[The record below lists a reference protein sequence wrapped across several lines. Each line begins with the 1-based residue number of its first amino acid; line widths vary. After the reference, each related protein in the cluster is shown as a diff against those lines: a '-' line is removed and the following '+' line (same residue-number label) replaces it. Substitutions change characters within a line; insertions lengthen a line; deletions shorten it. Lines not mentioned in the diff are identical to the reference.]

1 MSGGGSSSHRT
12 SGVKGLAEGAGE
24 INALTPKGN
33 FGDRPHQNA
42 DTGCTK
48 AGTAPA
54 HVVVQHNG
62 WSYVVGPRAD
72 GGPWRYQWEA
82 QEHADELNASPTRG
96 GSHG

>member
-24 INALTPKGN
+24 INALTPKEN

-48 AGTAPA
+48 AGTARIGTIG
-54 HVVVQHNG
+54 HIDSG
-62 WSYVVGPRAD
+62 K
-72 GGPWRYQWEA
+72 
-82 QEHADELNASPTRG
+82 HALAAAIAVALATSPTRG